1 MKSISISSRIAIPS
15 LSIKVRT
22 VTKADFLSSQA
33 VKRRPLPVSDEF
45 GQGEKKITLSY
56 SILKCS
62 ICNNPVEI
70 ILCRPSIRHV
80 K

>member
-22 VTKADFLSSQA
+22 VTKADFLSPQA

-45 GQGEKKITLSY
+45 G
-56 SILKCS
+56 
-62 ICNNPVEI
+62 
-70 ILCRPSIRHV
+70 
-80 K
+80 